1 MSISTIIAFVFSL
14 ALFFGSIRL
23 ATDNFGSFLDLPS
36 IVMVVGGTLAAAFVG
51 FQARYVISAL
61 KEVPRLFAREK
72 IGREA
77 LTVETGKI
85 IRWGYLVKKH
95 GILALEREIKSAKQ
109 QDYYLN
115 YGVELV
121 ITGYNGDE
129 VRAMLSAASEG
140 QFGRAMVRAD
150 ILKNMAAAAPA
161 FGMIGTLVGLVIML
175 ESLGTNPEA
184 IGPALAV
191 ALLTTLYGV
200 LLARLVFLPAASKLG
215 QREGIIRFRNF
226 LVSEG
231 FAMLAEHKS
240 PRYIQDKM
248 NSYLDPAIHYQLDKG
263 GRTQGGRQAPRQQE
277 AAE

>member
-1 MSISTIIAFVFSL
+1 MSITTLIAFALSL
-14 ALFFGSIRL
+14 GLFFGSIWL
-23 ATDNFGSFLDLPS
+23 ATDNFESFLDLPS

-51 FQARYVISAL
+51 FQARYVVASL
-61 KEVPRLFAREK
+61 KEIPRLFAREK
-72 IGREA
+72 IGRDA

-109 QDYYLN
+109 QDYFLS

-121 ITGYNGDE
+121 ITGYHGDE

-175 ESLGTNPEA
+175 ESLGTNPDA
-184 IGPALAV
+184 IGPALAI

-200 LLARLVFLPAASKLG
+200 LLARLVFLPAASKLA

-248 NSYLDPAIHYQLDKG
+248 NSYLDPAIHYHLDKG
-263 GRTQGGRQAPRQQE
+263 KAPAAPRRAE